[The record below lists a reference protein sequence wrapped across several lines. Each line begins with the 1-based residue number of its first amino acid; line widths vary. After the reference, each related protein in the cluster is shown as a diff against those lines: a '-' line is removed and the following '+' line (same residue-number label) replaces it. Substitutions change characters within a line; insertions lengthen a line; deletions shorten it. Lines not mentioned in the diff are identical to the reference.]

1 MNNAK
6 KFILKELRYGAHNY
20 KPLPVVIK
28 QAKGVYMY
36 DVNDKK
42 YIDFLSSYS
51 AVNQGHCHPKIIQSL
66 ILQSTKLTLTSRA
79 FYNDKLGDYMEYIT
93 NFFGYQRI
101 LPMNTGV
108 EAGETAVKL
117 ARIWGYTKK
126 KIAENEATILF
137 AKNNF
142 WGRTITACSSS
153 SDPTCYKNFGPYTRG
168 IDLIPYNNTKEL
180 ERKLKENPTI
190 VAFMLEPIQGEAGVI
205 IPDNGYLK
213 KVKEIC
219 DRYNVLLILDEIQTG
234 LGRTGKMLAADYDQV
249 RPDILLLGKAL
260 SGGAYPVSAV
270 LADNH
275 IMNCITPGTHGSTYG
290 GNPLGSIIAK
300 TSLEVLLE
308 EDLITNSYNQGKYF
322 RRTLKSLYDCNS
334 PIICIRGKGLLNAI
348 EFDDEKYAR
357 KLSQKLAKNGLLTK
371 TTHDVIMRLSPP
383 LTINRSQ
390 INEALNIFSKSIRE
404 M

>member
-142 WGRTITACSSS
+142 WGRTITA
-153 SDPTCYKNFGPYTRG
+153 
-168 IDLIPYNNTKEL
+168 
-180 ERKLKENPTI
+180 
-190 VAFMLEPIQGEAGVI
+190 
-205 IPDNGYLK
+205 
-213 KVKEIC
+213 
-219 DRYNVLLILDEIQTG
+219 
-234 LGRTGKMLAADYDQV
+234 
-249 RPDILLLGKAL
+249 
-260 SGGAYPVSAV
+260 
-270 LADNH
+270 
-275 IMNCITPGTHGSTYG
+275 
-290 GNPLGSIIAK
+290 
-300 TSLEVLLE
+300 
-308 EDLITNSYNQGKYF
+308 
-322 RRTLKSLYDCNS
+322 
-334 PIICIRGKGLLNAI
+334 
-348 EFDDEKYAR
+348 
-357 KLSQKLAKNGLLTK
+357 
-371 TTHDVIMRLSPP
+371 
-383 LTINRSQ
+383 
-390 INEALNIFSKSIRE
+390 
-404 M
+404 